1 MFEAL
6 KIRKRLL
13 EVEEELVKVHRGLT
27 ALEIQWADTLDRLK
41 SMAGRVYKERARA
54 ERAREEVEP
63 EAHLSDEDVASG
75 QASLP
80 GMSARAAAA
89 NASILARR
97 NRMRNPQ

>member
-6 KIRKRLL
+6 KLRKRVL
-13 EVEEELVKVHRGLT
+13 ELEEEISRLDRGLKN
-27 ALEIQWADTLDRLK
+27 LEIQWGDTLDRLK

-63 EAHLSDEDVASG
+63 EAHLSDEDVAGG

-80 GMSARAAAA
+80 GMSARAIAA
-89 NASILARR
+89 NQAILARR
-97 NRMRNPQ
+97 NRMRTPQ